1 MEQVAAEN
9 ISKHFEATAA
19 LKNVSFSAE
28 AGEVL
33 ALCGENGAGKST
45 LINILSG
52 AIAPDTGTIRIG
64 GSPVAIADPRQ
75 AIALGIA
82 TVHQELS
89 LLPHLSVAENILL
102 GRMPARRRSW
112 VVDWSAAHRR
122 AGELLA
128 EFGLGNVDVRTLA
141 GRLSVAQQQLVEI
154 AKALVATPRI
164 LILDEP
170 TAVLSAAETAILF
183 AKVRKLAAGGTT
195 VIYISHRLEE
205 VFDISDRI
213 VVLKDGVA
221 VYSARTS
228 EASEDALIR
237 AMVGRPLAAIYP
249 PAGRSPGPP
258 RLAVNGLCR
267 EGKFEDVSFSIHAG
281 EILGMFGLVGSGRT
295 EVARAIFGAEPA
307 DRGEIRVDGKVVGIG
322 TPEAA
327 IANGI
332 AFVTEDR
339 KRDGLAL
346 DLSVLDNAGLASMD
360 RVARR
365 GFLDRRRQDAMV
377 SEKIGELQVRPKG
390 TRRAVRQLSGGN
402 QQKVVLAKWLL
413 VEGVRVFILDEPTR
427 GVDIG
432 TKVEIYR
439 MIAGLAAGGM
449 AVLLISSE
457 MPEVIGMADR
467 ILVMRRGRISA
478 ELAREQVS
486 METLF
491 THAAGTRPAA
501 AA

>member
-1 MEQVAAEN
+1 M
-9 ISKHFEATAA
+9 
-19 LKNVSFSAE
+19 
-28 AGEVL
+28 
-33 ALCGENGAGKST
+33 
-45 LINILSG
+45 
-52 AIAPDTGTIRIG
+52 
-64 GSPVAIADPRQ
+64 
-75 AIALGIA
+75 
-82 TVHQELS
+82 
-89 LLPHLSVAENILL
+89 
-102 GRMPARRRSW
+102 
-112 VVDWSAAHRR
+112 
-122 AGELLA
+122 
-128 EFGLGNVDVRTLA
+128 
-141 GRLSVAQQQLVEI
+141 
-154 AKALVATPRI
+154 
-164 LILDEP
+164 
-170 TAVLSAAETAILF
+170 
-183 AKVRKLAAGGTT
+183 RKLAAAGTT

-228 EASEDALIR
+228 EASEDELIR

-249 PAGRSPGPP
+249 PADRSPGPP
-258 RLAVNGLCR
+258 RLEVSGLCR
-267 EGKFEDVSFSIHAG
+267 DGKFDDVSFSLHAG

-307 DRGEIRVDGKVVGIG
+307 DRGEIRVDGRMVAIA
-322 TPEAA
+322 TPEVA

-346 DLSVLDNAGLASMD
+346 ELSVLDNAGLASMD

-377 SEKIGELQVRPKG
+377 GEKLGELQVRPKG

-413 VEGVRVFILDEPTR
+413 VDGVRVFILDEPTR

-457 MPEVIGMADR
+457 MLEVIGMADR

-478 ELAREQVS
+478 ELAREQFS

-491 THAAGTRPAA
+491 AHAAGDRPAA